1 MLPLFMPLLLILI
14 AVLALS
20 PTVYQLIRRS
30 PLNQRQ
36 MWFYTAGYGLSLPL
50 ACYLAIPAWLM
61 SSSSSWLGI
70 IITASVT
77 LYFPLTLL
85 GLIRGWAAFRSH
97 RSRLAA
103 WMMILPAFDAVVF
116 LIIALFYTFT
126 SR

>member
-1 MLPLFMPLLLILI
+1 MLPIPMLLMLVVI

-20 PTVYQLIRRS
+20 PAVYQLIRRK
-30 PLNQRQ
+30 PLDQRQ

-70 IITASVT
+70 FITVSVT
-77 LYFPLTLL
+77 LYFPLTLF
-85 GLIRGWAAFRSH
+85 GLIRGWVAFRSH

-103 WMMILPAFDAVVF
+103 WMMILPALDAVVF
-116 LIIALFYTFT
+116 LVIAFFYTFT